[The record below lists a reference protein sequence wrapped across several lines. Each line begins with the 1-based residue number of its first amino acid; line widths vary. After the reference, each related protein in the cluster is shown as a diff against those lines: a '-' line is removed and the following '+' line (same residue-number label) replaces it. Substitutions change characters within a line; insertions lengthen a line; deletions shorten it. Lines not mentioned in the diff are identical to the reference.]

1 MGSEFPR
8 RLSISSQPLSSRAS
22 GPLTARSSMIPAL
35 MRSAAGGDEA
45 GEAAVGGSA
54 RWRWRPTASARWQES
69 STALPTGGMTPAPQ
83 SVLPRLPQRHRLG
96 PGRGGGP
103 LRQGRPP
110 SPAPPPRGADHRK
123 GGGGGSEGNG
133 AGGGEERGAVNK
145 ELPLCEVLRWVQ
157 NSRLPEGPRSVRQP
171 TREPTGSGTRSRA
184 PGPTCRADDL
194 PLRNKE
200 ARAH

>member
-35 MRSAAGGDEA
+35 MRSAAGGEEA

-133 AGGGEERGAVNK
+133 AGGGGRKGRCKQRAALVRSPEMGPEQPASGRPTLCSSAHSGAYRERDTEQGARPH
-145 ELPLCEVLRWVQ
+145 L
-157 NSRLPEGPRSVRQP
+157 
-171 TREPTGSGTRSRA
+171 SG
-184 PGPTCRADDL
+184 
-194 PLRNKE
+194 
-200 ARAH
+200 